1 MTKPWYTDQQIADR
15 IKFNTRPEDP
25 SDWFLRSWSQGPVLT
40 YSVPATS
47 PDPSDNNGGGNDEND
62 GFVFLAQEQAWSPLA
77 RKAFEAWDELIA
89 LSLLAVED
97 TGANITLAWST
108 NTRDGG
114 SYMSPNTDSVGDDE
128 EFNQAQI
135 WLNPTWGQFGT
146 ATLPNGINP
155 VRTGYPAYETFLH
168 EVGHAL
174 GLFHPGPYDASDE
187 GDETYAEDA
196 VFQQDTKRFSIM
208 SYFGEKE
215 DGSGADWKGWRPM
228 TPMVYDIL
236 AIQQKYGA
244 DPNTRAGNDTYGF
257 NATVADTITGGGA
270 LDPVYNFSVSTR
282 PVLTIYDAG
291 GVDTLDLSSFT
302 TSQIVNLRPGS
313 YSSVSDLK
321 LNLGIAFGT
330 WIENVRG
337 GTWHDT
343 IYGNDLDNVIEG
355 GRGWDD
361 MAGFGGYDTASYAN
375 AAGAVRADLAN
386 RLLNRGEATGDIF
399 NSIEALLGGNFG
411 DTLSGDVWDNRLTGG
426 GGNDRLDGQ
435 QNQDTLI
442 GGAGADTLIGGPGAD
457 RLYGDGLSAFD
468 PSGPGDLASYATSG
482 AAVFAQASGFFTPWM
497 LSSGGD
503 AQGDWLVGIED
514 ITGSRFNDTLSGG
527 AVDNVLRGG
536 AGNDELRGNEGDDS
550 LYGDAGNDVLKGGF
564 GRDRLDGFTGI
575 DTASYADAFGP
586 VSAWLSFSDAMLLN
600 SGEALGDLYYQVE
613 NLRGSDYAD
622 TLGGDEFANQLDGG
636 FGLDDLRGG
645 SGNDVY
651 VLGDVF
657 DWYSGQIFV
666 GAFRDQ
672 VTEAADAGV
681 DTVLVTAA
689 FSAGFGRYLS
699 NYTLGANV
707 ENGVVIGSIGF
718 SLVGNIHD
726 NRLTGGTGNDRF
738 VTGDG
743 ADTLDGGLGWDTLY
757 GEFGD
762 DTYVIGDIFDWY
774 SGEIYVGAFRD
785 DVLEPL
791 NGGTDTVIVTA
802 AYSAGFNRF
811 VSSYT
816 LGANVENGVVT
827 GTRAFTLV
835 GNVLDNRLTGG
846 GGNDRMVAGDGADTL
861 EGGFGADTLFGEFG
875 DDTYILKDVTRDS
888 GDGIFPMERWD
899 TILEAAP
906 GGVDTV
912 LIERAPRAT
921 GFESWRSDY
930 TLPDFIENARVTG
943 SGNFT
948 LTGNVLDNRIT
959 GNADFNFLVG
969 QDGADSLFGMGG
981 DDALNGGH
989 HGDRLVGGEGAD
1001 TLNGAQGRDTLTG
1014 GTEADIF
1021 VFGATADN
1029 DAVSDFVAG
1038 EDRVLLALA
1047 AFDPGGA
1054 LGFAAGSLAGQAG
1067 RFLAN
1072 TSGLASTAGLA
1083 QVTYETDAGRLWFD
1097 ADGAG
1102 GAARQLVATFLGLP
1116 AISAAEVWMG

>member
-1 MTKPWYTDQQIADR
+1 MAKPSFSDAEIRDR
-15 IKFNTRPEDP
+15 IIYTNQAAPPEDWYQRWWT
-25 SDWFLRSWSQGPVLT
+25 SGPT
-40 YSVPATS
+40 INYSVPTIA
-47 PDPSDNNGGGNDEND
+47 PSDSNNGEHDS
-62 GFVFLAQEQAWSPLA
+62 FVFGANEMLWKPLA
-77 RKAFEAWDELIA
+77 EKAFEAWDELIA
-89 LSLLAVED
+89 LNLNRVDDPNASIAL
-97 TGANITLAWST
+97 GWST
-108 NTRDGG
+108 GTQDGG
-114 SYMSPNTDSVGDDE
+114 SYMSSDTSSIGEDR
-128 EFNQAQI
+128 EFNWAQI
-135 WLNPTWGQFGT
+135 WLNPAWGMFGT

-168 EVGHAL
+168 EIGHAL

-196 VFQQDTKRFSIM
+196 VFQQDTKRFSVM

-215 DGSGADWKGWRPM
+215 DASGADWKGWQPM

-236 AIQQKYGA
+236 AIQHKYGA
-244 DPNTRAGNDTYGF
+244 DPNTRTGDDTYGF
-257 NATVADTITGGGA
+257 NSTVLDTIVGGGA
-270 LDPVYNFSVSTR
+270 LDPVYNFVVSTR

-291 GVDTLDLSSFT
+291 GIDTLDVSRFSVTAT
-302 TSQIVNLRPGS
+302 TGHQVVNLRPGS
-313 YSSVSDLK
+313 YSSVGDLK

-330 WIENVRG
+330 IIENVRTG
-337 GTWHDT
+337 NGNDT
-343 IYGNDLDNVIEG
+343 VYGNDADNIIEG
-355 GRGWDD
+355 GRGSDD

-386 RLLNRGEATGDIF
+386 RLLNRGEALGDIF
-399 NSIEALLGGNFG
+399 YEIEALTGGAFG
-411 DTLSGDVWDNRLTGG
+411 DTLGGNVWDNRLDGG
-426 GGNDRLDGQ
+426 AGGDRLDGQ

-457 RLYGDGLSAFD
+457 RLYGDGLSPLD

-482 AAVFAQASGFFTPWM
+482 AAVFAQASGFLTPWM
-497 LSSGGD
+497 TSSGGD

-586 VSAWLSFSDAMLLN
+586 VSAWLHFSDAILLN

-613 NLRGSDYAD
+613 NLRGSNYAD
-622 TLGGDEFANQLDGG
+622 TLGGDAGANQLDGG
-636 FGLDDLRGG
+636 LGLDDLRGG
-645 SGNDVY
+645 LGNDVY
-651 VLGDVF
+651 VIGDVF
-657 DWYSGQIFV
+657 DWYSGEIFV
-666 GAFRDQ
+666 GAYRDQ

-689 FSAGFGRYLS
+689 FSTGFGRYLS
-699 NYTLGANV
+699 SYTLGANV

-726 NRLTGGTGNDRF
+726 NALTGGTGNDRF

-802 AYSAGFNRF
+802 AYSPGLNRF
-811 VSSYT
+811 VSNYT

-835 GNVLDNRLTGG
+835 GNVLDNRMTGG

-875 DDTYILKDVTRDS
+875 DDTYILKDVTRDT
-888 GDGIFPMERWD
+888 GAGIFATDRWD

-912 LIERAPRAT
+912 LIERAPRPT

-943 SGNFT
+943 AGDFT

-959 GNADFNFLVG
+959 GNAAFNFLVG

-1021 VFGATADN
+1021 VFGELADN
-1029 DAVSDFVAG
+1029 DAVTDFVAG
-1038 EDRVLLALA
+1038 EDRVLLALS

-1072 TSGLASTAGLA
+1072 TSGLAGTAGFA

-1102 GAARQLVATFLGLP
+1102 GAARQLVATFVGLP